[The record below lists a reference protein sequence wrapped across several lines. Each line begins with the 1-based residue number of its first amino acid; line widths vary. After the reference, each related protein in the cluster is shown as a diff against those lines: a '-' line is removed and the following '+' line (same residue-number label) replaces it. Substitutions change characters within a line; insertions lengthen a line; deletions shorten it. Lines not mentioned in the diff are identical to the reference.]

1 MNTASP
7 IVRSSMSSV
16 IGFDDFP
23 FPRTHRGDVQ
33 VVGTVY
39 TGLRLEGI
47 ISGRIRRDGV
57 NATDRLTHL
66 IRGSRFAPQLRLVM
80 LQGIALGGF
89 NVVDIHGL
97 HQRLNIPVL
106 VVARKAPD
114 LRAIEDALL
123 NRVRGG
129 ARKWRLIKRAGT
141 MEPISGV
148 YVQRAGLTLKEAGK
162 VIERFAVCGRI
173 PEPLR
178 IAHLIA
184 GGIGVGQGKGR
195 PY

>member
-184 GGIGVGQGKGR
+184 GGIGVGQSKGR
-195 PY
+195 P

>member
-1 MNTASP
+1 MNTSFST
-7 IVRSSMSSV
+7 VRSSISSV
-16 IGFDDFP
+16 VGFDDFP

-39 TGLRLEGI
+39 TGLRLDGI

-129 ARKWRLIKRAGT
+129 ARKWRLIERAGA

-184 GGIGVGQGKGR
+184 GGIGVGQSKGR
-195 PY
+195 S

>member
-1 MNTASP
+1 MNKASP
-7 IVRSSMSSV
+7 IVRSLMSSV

-184 GGIGVGQGKGR
+184 GGIGVGQSKGR
-195 PY
+195 P